1 MTWLSQIFGM
11 FRTFQCWITIA
22 PWESALR
29 VRFGRTA
36 VPLGPGV
43 HWRIPFTDR
52 IFVQAVRLRPI
63 FDTGQT
69 VTTKDGKVL
78 TISFVIY
85 YAIGD
90 MLRMYQ
96 TVSNPESMLIG
107 RVQGLISR
115 IVTSTHSADLRPK
128 TIEDAVASD
137 LPVDDWGLGDVRL
150 EVTTFAYVRTYR
162 LINYEYRSLSA
173 ANELEVPK
181 V

>member
-11 FRTFQCWITIA
+11 FKTFQCWITIA

-29 VRFGRTA
+29 VRCGRSA

-43 HWRIPFTDR
+43 HPRVPFIDR

-69 VTTKDGKVL
+69 IATKDGRVL
-78 TISFVIY
+78 TVSFVIY
-85 YAIGD
+85 YSIRD
-90 MLRMYQ
+90 MLTMYQ

-107 RVQGLISR
+107 RVQGVISR
-115 IVTSTHSADLRPK
+115 VVTSTRSEDLTPGTIEAAVTADLN
-128 TIEDAVASD
+128 V
-137 LPVDDWGLGDVRL
+137 VDWGLGEVKL